1 MDEIDKSNRHDV
13 MVPSHIRKRH
23 PALRFLHIF
32 QRWIKPILAEFVA
45 TFILIFWACMLQ
57 PTVSSG
63 RIFQPRQKII
73 YSPMQ
78 SHIFRINSFQLFQLD
93 LHWLLSSLCFQDI
106 CVIQFNPGTVQLKSL
121 ANCSDLFK
129 VGTALL

>member
-57 PTVSSG
+57 PTVSLRAVILLVVKRNVFS
-63 RIFQPRQKII
+63 R
-73 YSPMQ
+73 MQ
-78 SHIFRINSFQLFQLD
+78 NHIFRINSSQLFQLD
-93 LHWLLSSLCFQDI
+93 LHWLLSSLCFGI
-106 CVIQFNPGTVQLKSL
+106 FVLFSSIQVQSNSHHSQTVLIYSMI
-121 ANCSDLFK
+121 
-129 VGTALL
+129 ALL

>member
-57 PTVSSG
+57 PTVENDY
-63 RIFQPRQKII
+63 QPDAEPHISYQFLPAFSAGLALVII
-73 YSPMQ
+73 ITM
-78 SHIFRINSFQLFQLD
+78 F
-93 LHWLLSSLCFQDI
+93 WDI
-106 CVIQFNPGTVQLKSL
+106 CVIQFNPGTVQLTSL
-121 ANCSDLFK
+121 ANGFD
-129 VGTALL
+129 

>member
-1 MDEIDKSNRHDV
+1 MKPWKDFEELLKIKKLMDEIDKSNRHDV

-63 RIFQPRQKII
+63 RVF
-73 YSPMQ
+73 
-78 SHIFRINSFQLFQLD
+78 
-93 LHWLLSSLCFQDI
+93 
-106 CVIQFNPGTVQLKSL
+106 
-121 ANCSDLFK
+121 
-129 VGTALL
+129 